1 MTVTTDVSVAYL
13 GSSALQ
19 LADPR
24 DDVRGM
30 VAVDPQ
36 GLRLGEVED
45 VVVDIAERRVRLLLV
60 RSGGI
65 LGLPD
70 SRTLV
75 PVTSITTDSGRVRVE
90 HTHDSVHRRGVSSES
105 DPDGPPTAD
114 GRFDAQQLVRIY
126 QHYDATPFWRGRS
139 LPCSALDR

>member
-75 PVTSITTDSGRVRVE
+75 PVTSITTEKRPGARRTHARLRPPSRRVE
-90 HTHDSVHRRGVSSES
+90 RVGSRRPANRRRPVRCATAR
-105 DPDGPPTAD
+105 PD
-114 GRFDAQQLVRIY
+114 
-126 QHYDATPFWRGRS
+126 
-139 LPCSALDR
+139 LPAL